1 MMKTVK
7 EISRLT
13 GISVRTLHYY
23 DEINLL
29 KPTQTT
35 VKGYRLYDDTALE
48 RLHSILLF
56 RELQF
61 PLKEIKAILDSPN
74 FDTQTALKEQIKLL
88 EMRRM
93 RLDEIIISAREIL
106 TKGAGNMSFSAF
118 DKTEINNYADEAK
131 QKWGHTAAYKEYEQ
145 KYSDSLNK
153 TDELMQIFT
162 EIGTIKHL
170 SPNSQEA
177 QNLINKLQNFIT
189 ENYYTCTNEILKGLG
204 QLYISDERFKNNID
218 KAGGIGTAEFTA
230 KAIKGILAQRQ
241 DAFA

>member
-29 KPTQTT
+29 KPTRTT
-35 VKGYRLYDDTALE
+35 DAGYRLYDDTAIE

-61 PLKEIKAILDSPN
+61 PLKEIKAILDSPD

-88 EMRRM
+88 ELQRN

-106 TKGAGNMSFSAF
+106 MKGAENMNFSAF
-118 DKTEINNYADEAK
+118 DKTELEQYAAEAK
-131 QKWGHTAAYKEYEQ
+131 QKWGHTKEYKEYEQ
-145 KYSDSLNK
+145 KHFDPADK
-153 TDELMQIFT
+153 TDELMQIFS
-162 EIGTIKHL
+162 EIGKIKHL
-170 SPNSQEA
+170 PPDCEEA
-177 QNLINKLQNFIT
+177 QNLIKKLQNFIT
-189 ENYYTCTNEILKGLG
+189 ENYYTCTDEILKGLG
-204 QLYISDERFKNNID
+204 QMYISDERFKNNID
-218 KAGGIGTAEFTA
+218 KAGGKGTAEFTA
-230 KAIKGILAQRQ
+230 KAINCKNHKI
-241 DAFA
+241 

>member
-1 MMKTVK
+1 MKTVK

-35 VKGYRLYDDTALE
+35 DAGYRLYDDTTLE

-61 PLKEIKAILDSPN
+61 PLKEIKSILDNPD
-74 FDTQTALKEQIKLL
+74 FDTRTALKEQIKLL
-88 EMRRM
+88 ELQRN

-106 TKGAGNMSFSAF
+106 TKGAELMRFSAF
-118 DKTEINNYADEAK
+118 DKTEIDKYTNEAK
-131 QKWGHTAAYKEYEQ
+131 QKWGHTDAYKEFEE
-145 KYSDSLNK
+145 KHSDFADK
-153 TDELMQIFT
+153 TDELMQMFA
-162 EIGTIKHL
+162 EIGKIKHL
-170 SPNSQEA
+170 SPDSEEA
-177 QNLINKLQNFIT
+177 RNQIKKLQNFIT
-189 ENYYTCTNEILKGLG
+189 ENYYTCTDEMMKNLG
-204 QLYISDERFKNNID
+204 QMYIGDERFKNNID

-230 KAIKGILAQRQ
+230 EAIRVLY
-241 DAFA
+241 